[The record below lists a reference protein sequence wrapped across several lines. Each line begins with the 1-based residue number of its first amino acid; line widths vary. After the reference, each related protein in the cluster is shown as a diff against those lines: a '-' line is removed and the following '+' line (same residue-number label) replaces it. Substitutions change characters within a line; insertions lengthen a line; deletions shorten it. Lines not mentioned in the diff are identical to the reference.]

1 MGPDHTVCLTEHGKA
16 VTMGRNIE
24 AQLGKGH
31 THSGGGKPYLVKA
44 MAEKEITLISAG
56 ATFTVVG
63 TTENVLYFW
72 GTRHIRYHKLYPIYS
87 IFIFQNNLIQYQYLT
102 VHYSHISLQALC
114 IILYIAQQLDQIQEM
129 RLARVL
135 VPDWQ
140 PL

>member
-72 GTRHIRYHKLYPIYS
+72 GTRHIRYYKVSPIYF
-87 IFIFQNNLIQYQYLT
+87 IFISEKIFD
-102 VHYSHISLQALC
+102 C
-114 IILYIAQQLDQIQEM
+114 
-129 RLARVL
+129 
-135 VPDWQ
+135 P
-140 PL
+140 

>member
-72 GTRHIRYHKLYPIYS
+72 GTRHIRYYKRVS
-87 IFIFQNNLIQYQYLT
+87 NIFYF
-102 VHYSHISLQALC
+102 HFSKFRYSHITLLALS
-114 IILYIAQQLDQIQEM
+114 IILYKAQQLDQIPEM
-129 RLARVL
+129 LLARVL

>member
-16 VTMGRNIE
+16 ITMGRNIE

-31 THSGGGKPYLVKA
+31 THSGGGKTYLVKA

-72 GTRHIRYHKLYPIYS
+72 GTRHIRYHKVYPIYS
-87 IFIFQNNLIQYQYLT
+87 IFIFQKNVI
-102 VHYSHISLQALC
+102 
-114 IILYIAQQLDQIQEM
+114 
-129 RLARVL
+129 
-135 VPDWQ
+135 
-140 PL
+140 

>member
-72 GTRHIRYHKLYPIYS
+72 GTRHIRYHKIYWDGTS
-87 IFIFQNNLIQYQYLT
+87 SYCSRY
-102 VHYSHISLQALC
+102 C
-114 IILYIAQQLDQIQEM
+114 WCQI
-129 RLARVL
+129 VVTPGL
-135 VPDWQ
+135 VPQRWWAQ
-140 PL
+140 KS

>member
-72 GTRHIRYHKLYPIYS
+72 GTRHIRYYKVSPIYF
-87 IFIFQNNLIQYQYLT
+87 IFILKNCP
-102 VHYSHISLQALC
+102 LQT
-114 IILYIAQQLDQIQEM
+114 Y
-129 RLARVL
+129 
-135 VPDWQ
+135 
-140 PL
+140 